1 MKNRYMKRA
10 RISERKFREVL
21 KLYAVDLPALTV
33 SELSG
38 LNYRTVH
45 RVYTLLRER
54 VVSLALRELRPF
66 AGDIE
71 VDESYFG
78 ARRVRGK
85 RGRGASGK
93 TPVLGLHKRGDQ
105 VFVSVVQNC
114 SKAELMPILRG
125 NVLSQS
131 DIYTDG
137 WRAYD
142 GLVTSGF
149 RHHRVHHHENEF
161 ARGKNHVNGI
171 ESFWSFAKHRFL
183 KLHGIRKDKFLLH
196 LKECEFRWNHRRD
209 NLYLF
214 LLNNLRQNPLS
225 AT

>member
-1 MKNRYMKRA
+1 MRRA

-21 KLYAVDLPALTV
+21 KLHAVDLPALTV
-33 SELSG
+33 AELTG

-45 RVYTLLRER
+45 RIYSLLRER
-54 VVSLALRELRPF
+54 IVELALKDIKPF

-93 TPVLGLHKRGDQ
+93 TPVLGLHKRGDR
-105 VFVSVVQNC
+105 VFVSVVKNC
-114 SKAELMPILRG
+114 SKAELMPVLRG
-125 NVLSQS
+125 NILSES
-131 DIYTDG
+131 DVYTDG
-137 WRAYD
+137 WKAYD

-149 RHHRVHHHENEF
+149 QHHRVHHHENEF
-161 ARGKNHVNGI
+161 VRGKNHVNGI
-171 ESFWSFAKHRFL
+171 ESFWSFAKYRLL
-183 KLHGIRKDKFLLH
+183 KLRGIHKDKFLLH
-196 LKECEFRWNHRRD
+196 LKECEFRWNHRRH
-209 NLYLF
+209 NLYPF
-214 LLNNLRQNPLS
+214 LLNILRQNPLS

>member
-1 MKNRYMKRA
+1 MKNRYLERA

-21 KLYAVDLPALTV
+21 KFFGADLPALTTA
-33 SELSG
+33 ELSG

-45 RVYTLLRER
+45 RIYSLLRER
-54 VVSLALRELRPF
+54 MVELALLEMKPF

-85 RGRGASGK
+85 RGRGAGGK
-93 TPVLGLHKRGDQ
+93 IPVLGLHKRGDR

-114 SKAELMPILRG
+114 SKQELMAILRG

-137 WRAYD
+137 WKAYD

-149 RHHRVHHHENEF
+149 KHHRVHHHENEF

-171 ESFWSFAKHRFL
+171 ESFWSFAKHRLL

-196 LKECEFRWNHRRD
+196 LKECEFRWNHRHHS
-209 NLYLF
+209 LYLF
-214 LLNNLRQNPLS
+214 LLSNLRQQPLS